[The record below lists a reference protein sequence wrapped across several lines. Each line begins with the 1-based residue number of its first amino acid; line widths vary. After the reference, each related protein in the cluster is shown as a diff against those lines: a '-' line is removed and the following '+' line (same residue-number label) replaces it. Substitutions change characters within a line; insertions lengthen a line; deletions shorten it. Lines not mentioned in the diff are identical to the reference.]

1 MKTQPLQPFGRV
13 YPEVDLSERVNA
25 ERQKREA
32 RALYLAR
39 NADYM
44 HPCRAERR
52 ALKTANTFI
61 CVILFIIAFLT
72 LLAVH

>member
-1 MKTQPLQPFGRV
+1 MKTQLQEFTRL
-13 YPEVDLSERVNA
+13 YPEVDLSARVDA

-32 RALYLAR
+32 RNLYLMR

-52 ALKTANTFI
+52 AQRIANNFI
-61 CVILFIIAFLT
+61 CAVLIIIALLT
-72 LLAVH
+72 ILAVH